1 MFRRAGF
8 LLALLLAALSFSAPS
23 SALATD
29 SAPLMPE
36 ASARSGLKLS
46 SPAALAAGRFKF
58 DGEPE
63 AAEDEPAADVA
74 PRPIH
79 NVDKSEYALPTTL
92 PGSGSQ
98 FREKGVASWYGKM
111 FHGRKTSSG
120 DTYDMYAMTAAHPS
134 LPIPSYVR
142 VTNLNNGRSAVVRVN
157 DRGPFHPGRIIDLSY
172 AAAYKLGYTDQ
183 GQANVEVAL
192 VLPED
197 VALVHPA
204 RPIPPVRKARPALQP
219 TIAAARQQAAPAAAP
234 AEVPRPMQPE
244 LPVVASVQ
252 PAVVPVALA
261 TVAAAGGKQP
271 ERGGSQVFCSW
282 GPSRR
287 CPMQSP
293 SRSSSRVSS
302 SGSASRCW
310 CCPPRAST
318 ASISAPFRRLPRLVR
333 WPSGSPGRSSSSLSS
348 SSADPFAVAGHAP
361 AWAGLRVGLQGCN
374 ACCFLRKA

>member
-1 MFRRAGF
+1 MTPVAIFRRAGS
-8 LLALLLAALSFSAPS
+8 LLAPLCSALLLAACAATPSLPVADALPAAELRPVSRAGLKAKPPVRPARSLFQFDAGQDEDATQDDQAGLLEVPRVEKGDYSLGRGVMLGNAS
-23 SALATD
+23 SA
-29 SAPLMPE
+29 
-36 ASARSGLKLS
+36 
-46 SPAALAAGRFKF
+46 
-58 DGEPE
+58 
-63 AAEDEPAADVA
+63 
-74 PRPIH
+74 
-79 NVDKSEYALPTTL
+79 
-92 PGSGSQ
+92 

-271 ERGGSQVFCSW
+271 ERGGSQVFLQLGSF
-282 GPSRR
+282 PS
-287 CPMQSP
+287 
-293 SRSSSRVSS
+293 
-302 SGSASRCW
+302 
-310 CCPPRAST
+310 
-318 ASISAPFRRLPRLVR
+318 LPNAESFKVFVESELKWLRESVLV
-333 WPSGSPGRSSSSLSS
+333 LSS
-348 SSADPFAVAGHAP
+348 EGKYRLHIGPFPSAAEARSMAERIAGTLKLKPFVVQ
-361 AWAGLRVGLQGCN
+361 R
-374 ACCFLRKA
+374 

>member
-1 MFRRAGF
+1 MPPVAMFRRAGS
-8 LLALLLAALSFSAPS
+8 LLAPLLAALSISAPS

-29 SAPLMPE
+29 SVPLMPE

-63 AAEDEPAADVA
+63 ATDDEPAADAA

-92 PGSGSQ
+92 PGSASQ
-98 FREKGVASWYGKM
+98 FREKGIASWYGKM

-172 AAAYKLGYTDQ
+172 AAAYKLGYAEH

-204 RPIPPVRKARPALQP
+204 RPIPPVRRARPASSP
-219 TIAAARQQAAPAAAP
+219 TVVVARQQQAPVAAPVEVQRLPAQPEQPVAAVPPAVAPAAA
-234 AEVPRPMQPE
+234 
-244 LPVVASVQ
+244 
-252 PAVVPVALA
+252 A
-261 TVAAAGGKQP
+261 TVAAVSGKP
-271 ERGGSQVFCSW
+271 NERGASQVFLQLGSF
-282 GPSRR
+282 PS
-287 CPMQSP
+287 
-293 SRSSSRVSS
+293 
-302 SGSASRCW
+302 
-310 CCPPRAST
+310 
-318 ASISAPFRRLPRLVR
+318 LPNAESFKVFVESELKWLRESVLV
-333 WPSGSPGRSSSSLSS
+333 LSS
-348 SSADPFAVAGHAP
+348 EGKYRLHIGPFPSAAEARSMAERIAGTLKLKPFVVQ
-361 AWAGLRVGLQGCN
+361 R
-374 ACCFLRKA
+374 

>member
-1 MFRRAGF
+1 MPPVAMFRRAGS

-142 VTNLNNGRSAVVRVN
+142 VTNLNIGRSAVVRVN

-271 ERGGSQVFCSW
+271 ERGGSQVFLQLGSF
-282 GPSRR
+282 PS
-287 CPMQSP
+287 
-293 SRSSSRVSS
+293 
-302 SGSASRCW
+302 
-310 CCPPRAST
+310 
-318 ASISAPFRRLPRLVR
+318 LPNAESFKVFVESELKWLRESVLV
-333 WPSGSPGRSSSSLSS
+333 LSS
-348 SSADPFAVAGHAP
+348 EGKYRLHIGPFPSAAEARSMAERIAGTLKLKPFVVQ
-361 AWAGLRVGLQGCN
+361 R
-374 ACCFLRKA
+374 